1 MRTCAGLCLCEHQT
15 NSMENTGSDRSD
27 AALETRE
34 IGVAG
39 MTCDLCARRIENAL
53 RGVPGVKTARVDR
66 PAARATVTF
75 DAAKTDVAALDAAIL
90 KSGYRPTGV

>member
-1 MRTCAGLCLCEHQT
+1 
-15 NSMENTGSDRSD
+15 MENTGSGRSD

-39 MTCDLCARRIENAL
+39 MTCDHCARRVENAL

-75 DAAKTDVAALDAAIL
+75 HVAETNLAVLNAAIL
-90 KSGYRPTGV
+90 KSGYRPMGV

>member
-39 MTCDLCARRIENAL
+39 MTCDHCARRIENAL
-53 RGVPGVKTARVDR
+53 RGGARSQDRARGSPGCAGNG
-66 PAARATVTF
+66 
-75 DAAKTDVAALDAAIL
+75 DV
-90 KSGYRPTGV
+90 